1 MRTRRL
7 VLAKETLTELRAE
20 DLLGVMGAAQEQQI
34 TPVAQCVE
42 NVASLVIKCVSV
54 FDPCPTR

>member
-7 VLAKETLTELRAE
+7 VLAKESLTELCTE
-20 DLLGVMGAAQEQQI
+20 EMQGVVAAAQQI
-34 TPVAQCVE
+34 TPIRDCVE
-42 NVASLVIKCVSV
+42 HVTSMVIRCLSV

>member
-7 VLAKETLTELRAE
+7 TLAKETLTELRAE
-20 DLLGVMGAAQEQQI
+20 EMQDVVGAQQI
-34 TPVAQCVE
+34 TPAVQCIE
-42 NVASLVIKCVSV
+42 NVASLVIRCMSV